1 MEEEDLSDAFSEV
14 ISPPQGF
21 RMLYHKM
28 LPPPA
33 RPGLAAWSPQLDL
46 FAVVTNNDNV
56 LLFRMNG
63 QRVWGVAHNLGD
75 GVHGTVLRWRPDGS
89 SRPCFPTSWN

>member
-1 MEEEDLSDAFSEV
+1 MDLSDALSDV
-14 ISPPQGF
+14 VSPPQAF
-21 RMLYHKM
+21 RMIHQKM

-46 FAVVTNNDNV
+46 FAVVTSSDNV

-63 QRVWGVAHNLGD
+63 QRVWGVAHRLGED
-75 GVHGTVLRWRPDGS
+75 VHGTVLRWRPDGRAQS
-89 SRPCFPTSWN
+89 APCKEEG